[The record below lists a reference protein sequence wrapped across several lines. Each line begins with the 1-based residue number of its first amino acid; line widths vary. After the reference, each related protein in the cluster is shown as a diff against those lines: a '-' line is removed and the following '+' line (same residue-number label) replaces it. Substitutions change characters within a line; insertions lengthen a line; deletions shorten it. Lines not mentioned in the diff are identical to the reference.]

1 VRPLAIGAKD
11 ITKKY
16 RIGGPV
22 RRHESLRQAIM
33 HAAGT
38 PIRGVRS
45 AMRSQNAKRMA
56 RESEEFLALKGVSF
70 EIGQGEIVGLI
81 GRNGAGKSTLLKILS
96 RITEPTSGRAEVH
109 GRLGSLLEVG
119 TGFHQ
124 ELSGRDNVF
133 LNGAILGMRRHEIA
147 LRFDEIV
154 EFSGVSQFIDTPVKR
169 YSSGMYLRL
178 AFAVAAHL
186 ETEILVVDEV
196 LAVGDASFQKKC
208 LAKMED
214 VGNHG
219 RTVVFVS
226 HNMMAVTRLCQRTI
240 LLNDGL
246 VLDDGPSHQI
256 VRTYLQSGLGTTAHR
271 EWPELESAPGND
283 VARLRSVSVRAEDG
297 QISEAMDIRKPIR
310 IEMTF
315 DVLKGGHLLIPNFH
329 LFNEEGVCLFI
340 VNDQHAEWQN
350 TTRPIGRFVSTV
362 WIPGNYLAEGSVV
375 VRAVVS
381 TMDPVTIHFSE
392 DDAVAFQVVDSLDG
406 DSVRGAYAGVFP
418 GVVRPLLEW
427 TTEHDGGDPALRFKQ
442 GTFR

>member
-1 VRPLAIGAKD
+1 MRPLAIGARD
-11 ITKKY
+11 LTKRY

-22 RRHESLRQAIM
+22 RRHESLRAAIA
-33 HAAGT
+33 HAASA
-38 PIRGVRS
+38 PVRGVRRM
-45 AMRSQNAKRMA
+45 MRSSEAKQVA
-56 RESEEFLALKGVSF
+56 REGEEFLALRGVSF
-70 EIGQGEIVGLI
+70 DIRQGELVGLI

-124 ELSGRDNVF
+124 ELSGRDNIF
-133 LNGAILGMRRHEIA
+133 LNGAILGMRRQEIA
-147 LRFDEIV
+147 ARFDEIV

-214 VGNHG
+214 VGKHG

-226 HNMMAVTRLCQRTI
+226 HNMMAVTRLCERTI
-240 LLNDGL
+240 LLERGL
-246 VLDDGPSHQI
+246 VLADGPSHE
-256 VRTYLQSGLGTTAHR
+256 VVGSYLRSGLGTTAHR
-271 EWPELESAPGND
+271 EWDDPESAPGNEI
-283 VARLRSVSVRAEDG
+283 ARLRGVCVRTEEG
-297 QISEAMDIRKPIR
+297 EISEAMDIRKPVR

-315 DVLKGGHLLIPNFH
+315 DVLEGGHSLVPNFH
-329 LFNEEGVCLFI
+329 LFNEEGVCVFI
-340 VNDQHAEWQN
+340 VNDQHADSGSRR
-350 TTRPIGRFVSTV
+350 RPIGRYVSTV
-362 WIPGNYLAEGSVV
+362 LIPGNYLAEGSVV

-392 DDAVAFQVVDSLDG
+392 NDAVAFQVIDSLDG
-406 DSVRGAYAGVFP
+406 DSVRGAYAGPFP
-418 GVVRPLLEW
+418 GVVRPLLSW
-427 TTEHDGGDPALRFKQ
+427 TTVYEPTLAHRDLE
-442 GTFR
+442 